1 MRCWTLILIV
11 WAWFLESFQFLAIL
25 EPGGSN
31 KQNINCYKKFYLWKS
46 SVLTALFSSGKRTWL
61 MIRYELL
68 FANYSNKLGLSKVIL
83 EISIYVLLF
92 IRKQLTYV
100 FIKRVL
106 LLFEIDWESD
116 HLRWTNF
123 MFTKMLLMW
132 K

>member
-1 MRCWTLILIV
+1 MRCWTLILMV

-31 KQNINCYKKFYLWKS
+31 KQNKNCYKKFYLWKS
-46 SVLTALFSSGKRTWL
+46 NVSTALFSSGKQTWL
-61 MIRYELL
+61 MIPYELL
-68 FANYSNKLGLSKVIL
+68 FANYSNKLGLSESNIRNINL
-83 EISIYVLLF
+83 RITIYQKTVD
-92 IRKQLTYV
+92 V

>member
-1 MRCWTLILIV
+1 
-11 WAWFLESFQFLAIL
+11 
-25 EPGGSN
+25 
-31 KQNINCYKKFYLWKS
+31 
-46 SVLTALFSSGKRTWL
+46 

-106 LLFEIDWESD
+106 LLFEID
-116 HLRWTNF
+116 
-123 MFTKMLLMW
+123 
-132 K
+132 

>member
-1 MRCWTLILIV
+1 MRCWTLILMV

-31 KQNINCYKKFYLWKS
+31 KQNKNCYKKFYLWKI
-46 SVLTALFSSGKRTWL
+46 SVSTALFSSGKQTWL
-61 MIRYELL
+61 MIPYELL
-68 FANYSNKLGLSKVIL
+68 FANYSNKLGLSESNIRNINL
-83 EISIYVLLF
+83 RITIYQKTVD
-92 IRKQLTYV
+92 V

-123 MFTKMLLMW
+123 IFTKMLLMW

>member
-1 MRCWTLILIV
+1 MRCWTLILMV

-31 KQNINCYKKFYLWKS
+31 KQNKNCYKKFYLWKS
-46 SVLTALFSSGKRTWL
+46 SVSTALFSSGKQTWL
-61 MIRYELL
+61 MIPYELL
-68 FANYSNKLGLSKVIL
+68 FANYSNKLGLSESNIRNINL
-83 EISIYVLLF
+83 RITIYQKTVD
-92 IRKQLTYV
+92 V

>member
-1 MRCWTLILIV
+1 MRCWTLILMV

-31 KQNINCYKKFYLWKS
+31 KQNKNCYKKFYLWKI
-46 SVLTALFSSGKRTWL
+46 SVSTALFSSGKQTWL
-61 MIRYELL
+61 MIPYELL
-68 FANYSNKLGLSKVIL
+68 FANYSNKLGLSESNIRNINL
-83 EISIYVLLF
+83 RITIYQKTVD
-92 IRKQLTYV
+92 V